1 MPLWH
6 PLLAATPTGGP
17 STIRRPFG
25 VNVRTTP
32 HILSIVNG
40 TWDSLATSL
49 NLPFNG
55 QLVDINNTT
64 SDNSTLRWLTLAFLR
79 SVNVQISDNT
89 YDQDVDFVLV
99 RNGVIVRNFFTILA
113 GAAGEGSYRRIQFI
127 PLQND
132 DTVSYAFVTG
142 GTPPNGQIVFQC
154 TADVQYGQGAVTNI
168 EGNSKRIVIS
178 SPAVEVG
185 GLANKPV
192 LRFNPQANFNAA
204 VGSGNESDSKRWTAY
219 QDMFLGEWHIQQTRE
234 TGILASTD
242 VQFLI
247 NGVVRFTQNL
257 AQGDTSL
264 HVTPLTE
271 ETFPGSGVIVPIRL
285 FEGDT
290 VEYLN
295 PSWAGEPTLPRR
307 EFMNY
312 FWADLL

>member
-40 TWDSLATSL
+40 TWEPLATSV
-49 NLPFNG
+49 NLPING
-55 QLVDINNTT
+55 QLINLTNGLA
-64 SDNSTLRWLTLAFLR
+64 DNAPLRWLTLAFLR
-79 SVNVQISDNT
+79 SINVQISDNT

-99 RNGVIVRNFFTILA
+99 RNGVIVRTFFTILA
-113 GAAGEGSYRRIQFI
+113 GAAGEGSYRRIQFT
-127 PLQND
+127 PFQND
-132 DTVSYAFVTG
+132 DVVHFAFVTG
-142 GTPPNGQIVFQC
+142 ATPPNGQIVFQC
-154 TADVQYGQGAVTNI
+154 VSDIQYGQGSVTDI
-168 EGNSKRIVIS
+168 EGDSKRIVIS

-185 GLANKPV
+185 GLANKPTF
-192 LRFNPQANFNAA
+192 RFFPQANFNAA
-204 VGSGNESDSKRWTAY
+204 TGSGNESDNKEWTAY
-219 QDMFLGEWHIQQTRE
+219 EDMFLGEWHIQQTRE
-234 TGILASTD
+234 TGTLAATS
-242 VQFLI
+242 VQFAI
-247 NGVVRFTQNL
+247 NGVARFTQVL
-257 AQGDTSL
+257 AENDFTL

-271 ETFPGSGVIVPIRL
+271 ETFPGSGVFVPIRL
-285 FEGDT
+285 FEGDR
-290 VEYLN
+290 VQYIN